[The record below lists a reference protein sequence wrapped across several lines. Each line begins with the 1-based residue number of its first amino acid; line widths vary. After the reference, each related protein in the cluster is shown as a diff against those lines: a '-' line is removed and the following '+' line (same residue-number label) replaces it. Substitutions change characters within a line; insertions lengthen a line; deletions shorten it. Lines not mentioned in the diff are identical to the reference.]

1 MIIDSEKDV
10 TKVVLKEYERIKNPR
25 LREIMAALIRHLH
38 EFAREVKLTEEEFQ
52 AAAAYINAIGKNSSE
67 THNEAVLMSGSL
79 GFSTLI
85 CLLNNGDHGQ
95 TETDANLLGP
105 FWRMDSPS
113 TKNGDTIV
121 RSSTPGEELFVD
133 AWFKDK
139 AGKPIEGAK
148 VDIWHSST
156 EGFYENQDPVQ
167 ADMNLRGQFTT
178 DKDGHINFRSIKPA
192 GYPIPIDGPVGELLR
207 AAGRHNMRPSH
218 LHFLVYK
225 PGFKTLISQVYDP
238 NDKNLE
244 TDSQFGV
251 TRHLIGDYVR
261 HDGACPHDSNNN
273 SPKVKAPWYSLK
285 HNFVME
291 SGTAK
296 LPRPPITGKA
306 QGERREIPHLERE
319 MA

>member
-1 MIIDSEKDV
+1 MIIDNEKDV
-10 TKVVLKEYERIKNPR
+10 TKVVLDEYKRIKNPR

-52 AAAAYINAIGKNSSE
+52 AAVATIVKLGQLTTP
-67 THNEAVLMSGSL
+67 THNEVVLMSGSL

-85 CLLNNGDHGQ
+85 CLLNNGDRGQ

-105 FWRMDSPS
+105 FWRMNSPP
-113 TKNGDTIV
+113 TKNGDSIV
-121 RSSTPGEELFVD
+121 RSPTPGDELFVD

-139 AGKPIEGAK
+139 QGKPIAGAL

-192 GYPIPIDGPVGELLR
+192 GYPIPIDGPVGDLLR

-225 PGFKTLISQVYDP
+225 PGFKTLISQIYDP
-238 NDKNLE
+238 
-244 TDSQFGV
+244 TDRNIQTDVQFGV
-251 TRHLIGDYVR
+251 TRHLIGNYVR
-261 HDGACPHDSNNN
+261 HDGACPRD
-273 SPKVKAPWYSLK
+273 PKVKAPWYTLE

-291 SGTAK
+291 AGEAK

-306 QGERREIPHLERE
+306 EGERPAIPHLERE
-319 MA
+319 PA